1 MTNSAYAQT
10 AYINMDISSLSPLDL
25 IIKLYDGAINF
36 LNKAVVAINKKDKVQ
51 KIQYLNR
58 SRMIVEELLF
68 SLNVEEGGEVAVN
81 LQDLYTYMLLELTR
95 INASESIDK
104 IYHVQELLK
113 TLRSAWVEIKTT
125 VSPAELARQQMAA
138 KAH

>member
-1 MTNSAYAQT
+1 
-10 AYINMDISSLSPLDL
+10 MDISSLSPLDL
-25 IIKLYDGAINF
+25 IIKLYDGAISF
-36 LNKAVVAINKKDKVQ
+36 LNKTVVAINKKDKVQ

-58 SRMIVEELLF
+58 SRMIIEELLF
-68 SLNVEEGGEVAVN
+68 SLNVEDGGDVAQN
-81 LQDLYTYMLLELTR
+81 LQDLYTYILLELTR

-125 VSPAELARQQMAA
+125 VPASELARQQMAA
-138 KAH
+138 RAH